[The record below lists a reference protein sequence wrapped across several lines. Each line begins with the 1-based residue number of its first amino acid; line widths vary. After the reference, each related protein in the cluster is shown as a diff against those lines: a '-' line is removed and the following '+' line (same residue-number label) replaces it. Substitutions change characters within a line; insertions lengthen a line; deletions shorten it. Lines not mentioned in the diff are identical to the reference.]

1 MATRSRQAD
10 APTATSGVSS
20 RGSTVASSATGSQQT
35 VPAVNEVRLVGRVSG
50 APEERVMPS
59 GDVLVSLRLVVT
71 RDVARRSAPDSARV
85 TVDTIDVACWSA
97 STRRAAGRLR
107 VGDHAEVAGALRRRF
122 FRAGAVA
129 LSRYEVEA
137 QKLTRR

>member
-10 APTATSGVSS
+10 PSTAQGRGPS
-20 RGSTVASSATGSQQT
+20 RRTVASSATERPQPI
-35 VPAVNEVRLVGRVSG
+35 PAVNEVRLVGRVSG

-71 RDVARRSAPDSARV
+71 RDVPRRSGPDIARV

-97 STRRAAGRLR
+97 ATRRAAGRLQ

-122 FRAGAVA
+122 FRAEAGA

-137 QKLTRR
+137 QKLTCR

>member
-10 APTATSGVSS
+10 ASTAESS
-20 RGSTVASSATGSQQT
+20 RPARTIEPTTASDMGQL
-35 VPAVNEVRLVGRVSG
+35 VPGANEVRLVGRVSG
-50 APEERVMPS
+50 PPEERVMPS
-59 GDVLVSLRLVVT
+59 GDVLVSLRLVVP
-71 RDVARRSAPDSARV
+71 REPPKAAAADRPRAA
-85 TVDTIDVACWSA
+85 VDTIDIACWSA
-97 STRRAAGRLR
+97 STRRAAMRLR
-107 VGDHAEVAGALRRRF
+107 VGDRAEVAGALRRRF